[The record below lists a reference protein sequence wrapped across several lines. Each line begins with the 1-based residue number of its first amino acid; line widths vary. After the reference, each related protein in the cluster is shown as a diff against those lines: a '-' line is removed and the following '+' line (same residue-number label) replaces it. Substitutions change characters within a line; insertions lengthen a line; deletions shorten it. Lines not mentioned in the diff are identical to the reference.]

1 MLARILQLL
10 TKLPMPFSR
19 SSPEKTTQFGIIK
32 KKVQVPIS
40 QNTRCFNPSEKYAR
54 PSNWIHLPQGSA
66 WRYYIYSWNLH
77 TAGFTSNFFLKK
89 KTTSSCQCLSWN
101 LGTGFHFAHR
111 STQIPSARTKQA
123 NGGRIL
129 GASTGSCGR
138 LGGSYR
144 EDPPGATTNTKRF
157 NGGIH
162 KPFFEFLHPPKNLR
176 WQWKTK
182 HEWMKMYFPM
192 EHAAIFHVEFVT
204 WLLQNVLGF
213 DLNPRWSK

>member
-40 QNTRCFNPSEKYAR
+40 QNTRCFNPSEKYAQS
-54 PSNWIHLPQGSA
+54 SNWIHLPPGNRHEDIISLKPAHGRVYQQ
-66 WRYYIYSWNLH
+66 
-77 TAGFTSNFFLKK
+77 FFSEKI

-123 NGGRIL
+123 V
-129 GASTGSCGR
+129 GADFGSFHGELWQTWRVC
-138 LGGSYR
+138 YR
-144 EDPPGATTNTKRF
+144 EDPPGATKTP
-157 NGGIH
+157 NGSMVESINPH
-162 KPFFEFLHPPKNLR
+162 WKFCTPK
-176 WQWKTK
+176 KT
-182 HEWMKMYFPM
+182 
-192 EHAAIFHVEFVT
+192 
-204 WLLQNVLGF
+204 
-213 DLNPRWSK
+213 

>member
-40 QNTRCFNPSEKYAR
+40 QNTGCFNPSEKYAQS
-54 PSNWIHLPQGSA
+54 SNWIHFPQGIGMKVLY
-66 WRYYIYSWNLH
+66 RWNLH
-77 TAGFTSNFFLKK
+77 TAGFTSNFFWKK

-123 NGGRIL
+123 VGAFGGGFWELPRGVVADLAEVIAKIPR
-129 GASTGSCGR
+129 GNK
-138 LGGSYR
+138 
-144 EDPPGATTNTKRF
+144 NTKR
-157 NGGIH
+157 
-162 KPFFEFLHPPKNLR
+162 K
-176 WQWKTK
+176 WW
-182 HEWMKMYFPM
+182 
-192 EHAAIFHVEFVT
+192 
-204 WLLQNVLGF
+204 
-213 DLNPRWSK
+213 NP